1 MRNKKIQS
9 HHEDIKRTKTL
20 IQNRLQ
26 EREGER
32 PRILPKIIKILCTK
46 IYIKKMRISIVSI
59 KN

>member
-32 PRILPKIIKILCTK
+32 PRILPNIKILCTK